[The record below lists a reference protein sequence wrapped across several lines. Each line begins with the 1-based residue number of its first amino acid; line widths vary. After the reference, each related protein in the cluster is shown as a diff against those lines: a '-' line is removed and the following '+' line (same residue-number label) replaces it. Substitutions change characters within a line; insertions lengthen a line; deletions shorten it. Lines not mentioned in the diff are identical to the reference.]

1 MSTFTTIKTAIRDA
15 SVMLRILRGI
25 PGAQVAQ
32 NVRLKRKDWGSMTV
46 DFYIELSSAAAGD
59 RLVGQFVMR
68 GLRYFYVDRAEDGTL
83 ALHVNQD
90 QSDHVDIESTI
101 QSMLADHRREEV
113 AQITQEVIQKRDE
126 ALRAINNI
134 AAAQKHRLSGSVPL
148 EREAA
153 KSSATPR
160 STIPSVVQPDQA
172 ELRAEASRVL
182 ERMDKQRSHDQQLD
196 RPSLRTAEVDANRLA
211 GDSMTKKLTQE
222 YARQKVLEQ
231 LDQIEQQYGVRL
243 SGETTLEDG
252 TIEITVWG

>member
-153 KSSATPR
+153 KSSATPVRR
-160 STIPSVVQPDQA
+160 SRQLFSLIRPNYGQRRRAFWNGWINSGVMINSWIGHRCERRKWTPIDLQA
-172 ELRAEASRVL
+172 IR
-182 ERMDKQRSHDQQLD
+182 
-196 RPSLRTAEVDANRLA
+196 
-211 GDSMTKKLTQE
+211 
-222 YARQKVLEQ
+222 
-231 LDQIEQQYGVRL
+231 
-243 SGETTLEDG
+243 
-252 TIEITVWG
+252 